1 MPDYSCSVIARGRAI
16 FVGAFLVNVTTAGNV
31 ATSLAVASGNTLEA
45 LVGAWLVNRF
55 AGGTTVFDRPQGVFK
70 FALAA
75 GISTIISPAL
85 GMTSLALAGFADW
98 TNYGAIWLTWWLGDT
113 TGDLLIAPLII
124 LWSIASK
131 RRWNRREAVEVGILL
146 LLLFVLSEAVFGG
159 WLTISANDYPIAF
172 ICGAIV
178 IWTAF
183 RFTQRETA
191 TGIFVLS
198 AIAIWGTLHGFGL
211 FVGETENQS
220 LLALQSWTAVL
231 SITAMALSAGMAE
244 RRRAEEALRE
254 SEARINLA
262 ANAANLGL
270 WVWNLRDD
278 ELWVTEK
285 WRKLFGF
292 AESEP
297 VNVGQLAQRVHP
309 EDRER
314 MKQRVQHMLEHA
326 GIDRESEYRIMQPDG
341 STRWIAGYGGVELDE
356 HGKPACARGVSRD
369 ITERKIAEEEL
380 RETQQRMELA
390 ASAAELGMWMW
401 DIVRDEIWI
410 TDKGRALFG
419 LAPSEKLDFN
429 RFRNMIHPED
439 RESVLQL
446 LEDSLRTGAE
456 YRSEYRAVLPNGQIR
471 WIAGRGHVEFDGDG
485 QPVRMRGCSLDITK
499 RRRVEEQLRMGE
511 ATLRESK
518 ERIDLATRAA
528 GLVVWT
534 WDIPRDEVWLSNKD
548 RALFGFSQGEKLTAE
563 RIRSV
568 VHPEDRQL
576 VRQLSEDALRTGEEI
591 ETQYRVLLPDGRVRW
606 VTRRGRVEFDADG
619 KPFRE
624 RGVLM
629 DITKRKEAELEAACH
644 RNEMAHLSRVTML
657 GELSGSIAHELTQP
671 LCAILSNA
679 QAAQRILA
687 NGDAN
692 RAELR
697 QILDE
702 VVSED
707 KRASEVIRRLR
718 LWLKK
723 GEVQQH
729 SLRINKVVR
738 DVLNLLRS
746 DLINQKV
753 TVDCKLARNLPTVTG
768 DPVQLQQV
776 LVNLVVNA
784 CDAMADCDTPE
795 RRLFIRT
802 GIENDGGAVIVSA
815 TDRGTSIPEEK
826 VEQIFEPFFT
836 TKPKGMGLGLSV
848 CRTIIAAHRGK
859 LWATNNADRGATF
872 HFSLPIDGSEVTNN

>member
-1 MPDYSCSVIARGRAI
+1 
-16 FVGAFLVNVTTAGNV
+16 
-31 ATSLAVASGNTLEA
+31 
-45 LVGAWLVNRF
+45 
-55 AGGTTVFDRPQGVFK
+55 
-70 FALAA
+70 
-75 GISTIISPAL
+75 
-85 GMTSLALAGFADW
+85 
-98 TNYGAIWLTWWLGDT
+98 
-113 TGDLLIAPLII
+113 
-124 LWSIASK
+124 
-131 RRWNRREAVEVGILL
+131 
-146 LLLFVLSEAVFGG
+146 
-159 WLTISANDYPIAF
+159 
-172 ICGAIV
+172 
-178 IWTAF
+178 
-183 RFTQRETA
+183 
-191 TGIFVLS
+191 
-198 AIAIWGTLHGFGL
+198 
-211 FVGETENQS
+211 
-220 LLALQSWTAVL
+220 
-231 SITAMALSAGMAE
+231 
-244 RRRAEEALRE
+244 
-254 SEARINLA
+254 
-262 ANAANLGL
+262 
-270 WVWNLRDD
+270 
-278 ELWVTEK
+278 
-285 WRKLFGF
+285 
-292 AESEP
+292 
-297 VNVGQLAQRVHP
+297 
-309 EDRER
+309 
-314 MKQRVQHMLEHA
+314 
-326 GIDRESEYRIMQPDG
+326 
-341 STRWIAGYGGVELDE
+341 
-356 HGKPACARGVSRD
+356 
-369 ITERKIAEEEL
+369 
-380 RETQQRMELA
+380 MELA

-410 TDKGRALFG
+410 TDKGRDLFG
-419 LAPSEKLDFN
+419 LAPSEKLDLN
-429 RFRNMIHPED
+429 RFQNMIHPED

-446 LEDSLRTGAE
+446 LENSLRTGAE

-471 WIAGRGHVEFDGDG
+471 WIAGRGHVEFDEDG

-499 RRRVEEQLRMGE
+499 RRRVEEQLRIGE

-518 ERIDLATRAA
+518 ERIDLATKAA

-629 DITKRKEAELEAACH
+629 DITTRKEAELEAACH